1 MNKFSSGAT
10 PPQKPRERI
19 SKGTTSSHQNNFQIL
34 GDETALRKA
43 HSHYFINS
51 NSFKRPA
58 DQTMPTRGQH
68 QFGGTMSPNELKI
81 LSADVME

>member
-43 HSHYFINS
+43 HSHYF
-51 NSFKRPA
+51 KRPA
-58 DQTMPTRGQH
+58 DQTMPTRVQH

>member
-34 GDETALRKA
+34 GDETALRKVN
-43 HSHYFINS
+43 SHY
-51 NSFKRPA
+51 FKRPA